1 MNKFQQVDFKN
12 IGEFLDYLPEDERK
26 IVDQLRELVLNS
38 IPSVKEKLV
47 YNVPFYYLNKRI
59 CFIWPGA
66 VQWGTSKR
74 SGVNLGFCKAHLL
87 TNPSYLEKGDRKEI
101 YLKTFYS
108 ADEINEERIRELLF
122 EAVLIDKE
130 LKEFKK

>member
-12 IGEFLDYLPEDERK
+12 INEFLDFLPPGERK
-26 IVDQLRELVLNS
+26 IVDRLRELILNN

-47 YNVPFYYLNKRI
+47 YNVPFYYLKKRI

-66 VQWGTSKR
+66 VQWGKSKR
-74 SGVNLGFCKAHLL
+74 AGVNLGFCKANLL
-87 TNPSYLEKGDRKEI
+87 TDPSYLEKGDRKEI

-108 ADEINEERIRELLF
+108 ADEINEERIRKLLF
-122 EAVLIDKE
+122 EAVQIDQNPQS
-130 LKEFKK
+130 FF